1 MSTPSVLNAPVR
13 LPGRLG
19 DPEMTLG
26 TDPRIDPRLA
36 ATVAKLGLDGH
47 TPELALN
54 RTTPRDQ
61 VLAAIAEMEQN
72 FVQVFTGVLEGV
84 PAVAGVSIETLSITG
99 PDGNDIVL
107 YVHRPTA
114 APDGPLPCMVHL
126 HGGGMV
132 LLAAADPAYVHW
144 RNALAATGMVVVG
157 VEFRNGG
164 GKLGPHP
171 FPAGLNDCVSGLRW
185 VLDNKDRIGAGKVIV
200 SGESGGG
207 NLTLA
212 VALRAKR
219 EGWANRIDGLYALCP
234 YISNQWDEQ
243 PAELPSLH
251 ENQSYFLGNDVLTLL
266 AEAYDPGNGNAAD
279 PTCWPLR
286 AADAD
291 LAGLPPHV
299 ISVNELDP
307 LRDEGL
313 TYLRRLM
320 ANGVSAVGRTVPGTS
335 HAADVLFP
343 GQLPD
348 VTAATIRDIKGFAD
362 SL

>member
-1 MSTPSVLNAPVR
+1 MSTSSASSAPVH

-19 DPEMTLG
+19 DPAMTLG
-26 TDPRIDPRLA
+26 EDPRIDPRLA
-36 ATVAKLGLDGH
+36 AALVELGLDVH
-47 TPELALN
+47 TPEIPLTRA
-54 RTTPRDQ
+54 TPRDQ
-61 VLAAIAEMEQN
+61 LLAAMAEMEKN
-72 FVQVFTGVLEGV
+72 FEQVFGGLLEGV
-84 PAVAGVSIETLSITG
+84 APVSGVSIETLSIPG
-99 PDGNDIVL
+99 VDGNDIVL

-114 APDGPLPCMVHL
+114 GVDGPLPCVVHL

-132 LLAAADPAYVHW
+132 VLAAADPSYVHW
-144 RNALAATGMVVVG
+144 RNLLAATGMVVVG

-171 FPAGLNDCVSGLRW
+171 FPAGLNDCASGLQW
-185 VLDNKDRIGAGKVIV
+185 VLDNAAELGGGKVIV

-212 VALRAKR
+212 VALKAQR
-219 EGWANRIDGLYALCP
+219 EGWADRIGGLYALCP
-234 YISNQWDEQ
+234 YISNQWDS
-243 PAELPSLH
+243 PPSELPSLY
-251 ENQSYFLGNDVLTLL
+251 ENASYFLGNDVLMLL
-266 AEAYDPGNGNAAD
+266 AEAYDPGDANAGD

-286 AADAD
+286 ATDAD

-313 TYLRRLM
+313 AYLRRLM
-320 ANGVSAVGRTVPGTS
+320 ANGVSAVGRTVHGTC

-343 GQLPD
+343 RQLPD
-348 VTAATIRDIKGFAD
+348 VLAATIRDIKGFAD